1 MLTLTSLGHF
11 HFEIAL
17 VFRESIL
24 ISKLIFNSEVWY
36 NVSNKQLEKLEQI
49 DELYFRRILN
59 VAKTAPKVSIYMEFG
74 IMPIRFII
82 KIRRL
87 LYYWHIL
94 QRNKEELIFRFY
106 TAQKYSPSEGDWVN
120 QITKDKADIKL
131 ELSDAEIKSM
141 SYYQFKKLVKQKV
154 ESFAI
159 INLEARKKEKSK
171 KLKISSFKPQEYIL
185 TTNLSITE
193 VQTLF
198 KIRNGMIDVK
208 ENFKSNN
215 ENMCCI
221 LCLIFEESQQ
231 HLLSC
236 SKIREKLK
244 GVINFESLNIE
255 MAHQS
260 IKSQEILAK
269 NYTIILNARSD
280 IISQDCGN
288 Q

>member
-17 VFRESIL
+17 VFCESIL

-106 TAQKYSPSEGDWVN
+106 TAQKCSPSEGDWGN

-141 SYYQFKKLVKQKV
+141 SHYQFKELVKQKV
-154 ESFAI
+154 ERFAI
-159 INLEARKKEKSK
+159 KNLEARKKEKSK
-171 KLKISSFKPQEYIL
+171 KLKISLFKPQEYIL

-208 ENFKSNN
+208 
-215 ENMCCI
+215 
-221 LCLIFEESQQ
+221 
-231 HLLSC
+231 
-236 SKIREKLK
+236 
-244 GVINFESLNIE
+244 
-255 MAHQS
+255 
-260 IKSQEILAK
+260 
-269 NYTIILNARSD
+269 
-280 IISQDCGN
+280 
-288 Q
+288 

>member
-1 MLTLTSLGHF
+1 
-11 HFEIAL
+11 
-17 VFRESIL
+17 
-24 ISKLIFNSEVWY
+24 
-36 NVSNKQLEKLEQI
+36 
-49 DELYFRRILN
+49 
-59 VAKTAPKVSIYMEFG
+59 MEFG

-106 TAQKYSPSEGDWVN
+106 TAQKCSPSEGDWGN

-215 ENMCCI
+215 ENMCCR
-221 LCLIFEESQQ
+221 LCLIFRESPQ

-244 GVINFESLNIE
+244 GVINFASLNIE

>member
-1 MLTLTSLGHF
+1 MQ
-11 HFEIAL
+11 
-17 VFRESIL
+17 FR
-24 ISKLIFNSEVWY
+24 
-36 NVSNKQLEKLEQI
+36 
-49 DELYFRRILN
+49 
-59 VAKTAPKVSIYMEFG
+59 

-120 QITKDKADIKL
+120 QIIKDKADIKL

-141 SYYQFKKLVKQKV
+141 SHYQFKRVVKQKV

-159 INLEARKKEKSK
+159 QNLESRKKQKSM

-185 TTNLSITE
+185 TKNLSITE
-193 VQTLF
+193 VQNLY
-198 KIRNGMIDVK
+198 KIRNGMVDVK
-208 ENFKSNN
+208 ENFKSRN
-215 ENMCCI
+215 ENMSCR
-221 LCLIFEESQQ
+221 LCLIHPRESQQ
-231 HLLSC
+231 HLLYC

-255 MAHQS
+255 MN
-260 IKSQEILAK
+260 KYL
-269 NYTIILNARSD
+269 
-280 IISQDCGN
+280 
-288 Q
+288 